1 MGFLKRKDLVFAY
14 GQILLG
20 CLIGGAAYPLFMTPN
35 NIAPGGVTGI
45 GVILNYLFG
54 LPVGTVS
61 LVLNVPL
68 FITGYRY
75 MGRIFAFRSLQ
86 ATALFSV
93 LIDILPLK
101 PMTDDL
107 LLGCLFGG
115 VSLGIGLGLIL
126 RGGATTGGTD
136 MLARIVHS
144 RFPTVTVGTFLF
156 AFDFLVVVAAGFAVG
171 TQQALYAII
180 NIYVSGRV
188 IDLVMMGFSGN
199 KACFIISA
207 KWQQITD
214 RLLKDLGR
222 GVTQLKA
229 RGAYTMDEKPVVLCV
244 ISRQEVTTLKRIVEN
259 EDPLAFMFI
268 SDAHEAIGE
277 GFSAI
282 NEK

>member
-1 MGFLKRKDLVFAY
+1 MKTFKRKDLVFAY

-45 GVILNYLFG
+45 GIILNYLFG

-61 LVLNVPL
+61 LVLNIPL

-75 MGRIFAFRSLQ
+75 IERIFAFRSLL

-93 LIDILPLK
+93 CIDILPLK
-101 PMTDDL
+101 PMTDDM
-107 LLGCLFGG
+107 LLGTLFGG
-115 VSLGIGLGLIL
+115 VMLGIGLGLIL

-136 MLARIVHS
+136 MLARMVHH
-144 RFPTVTVGTFLF
+144 RLPTVTVGTFLF
-156 AFDFLVVVAAGFAVG
+156 AFDLVVVVAAGFTVG

-180 NIYVSGRV
+180 NIYVSGRI
-188 IDLVMMGFSGN
+188 IDMVMVGFSGN
-199 KACFIISA
+199 KACFIMSA
-207 KWQQITD
+207 KWQEITS
-214 RLLKDLGR
+214 RLLSEMGR

-229 RGAYTMDEKPVVLCV
+229 RGAYTMEEKPVVLCV
-244 ISRQEVTTLKRIVEN
+244 VSRQEVTTLKRIVEN
-259 EDPLAFMFI
+259 EDPFAFMFI

-277 GFSAI
+277 GFSTI

>member
-1 MGFLKRKDLVFAY
+1 MKTFKRKDLVFAY

-45 GVILNYLFG
+45 GIILNYMFG

-61 LVLNVPL
+61 LVLNIPL

-75 MGRIFAFRSLQ
+75 IGRIFAFRSLL

-93 LIDILPLK
+93 CIDILPLK
-101 PMTDDL
+101 PMTDDM
-107 LLGCLFGG
+107 LLGTLFGG
-115 VSLGIGLGLIL
+115 VMLGIGLGLIL

-136 MLARIVHS
+136 MLARMVHH
-144 RFPTVTVGTFLF
+144 RLPTVTVGTFLF
-156 AFDFLVVVAAGFAVG
+156 AFDLVVVVAAGFTVG

-180 NIYVSGRV
+180 NIYVSGRI
-188 IDLVMMGFSGN
+188 IDMVMVGFSGN
-199 KACFIISA
+199 KACFIMSA
-207 KWQQITD
+207 KWQEITS
-214 RLLKDLGR
+214 RLLSEMGR

-229 RGAYTMDEKPVVLCV
+229 RGAYTMEEKPVVLCV
-244 ISRQEVTTLKRIVEN
+244 VSRQEVTTLKRIVEN
-259 EDPLAFMFI
+259 EDPFAFMFI

-277 GFSAI
+277 GFSTI

>member
-1 MGFLKRKDLVFAY
+1 MKTFKRKDLVFAY

-45 GVILNYLFG
+45 GIILNYMFG

-61 LVLNVPL
+61 LVLNIPL

-75 MGRIFAFRSLQ
+75 IGRIFAFRSLL

-93 LIDILPLK
+93 CIDILPLK
-101 PMTDDL
+101 PMTDDM
-107 LLGCLFGG
+107 LLGTLFGG
-115 VSLGIGLGLIL
+115 VMLGIGLGLIL

-136 MLARIVHS
+136 MLARMVHH
-144 RFPTVTVGTFLF
+144 RLPTVTVGTFLF
-156 AFDFLVVVAAGFAVG
+156 AFDLVVVVAAGFTVG

-180 NIYVSGRV
+180 NIYVSGRI
-188 IDLVMMGFSGN
+188 IDMVMVGFSGN
-199 KACFIISA
+199 KACFIMSA
-207 KWQQITD
+207 KWQEITS
-214 RLLKDLGR
+214 RLLSEMGR

-229 RGAYTMDEKPVVLCV
+229 RGAYTMEEKPVVLCV
-244 ISRQEVTTLKRIVEN
+244 VSRQEVTTLKRIVEN
-259 EDPLAFMFI
+259 EDPFAFMFI

-277 GFSAI
+277 GFSEI
-282 NEK
+282 REK

>member
-1 MGFLKRKDLVFAY
+1 MKTFKRKDLVFAY

-45 GVILNYLFG
+45 GIILNYLFG

-61 LVLNVPL
+61 LVLNIPL

-75 MGRIFAFRSLQ
+75 IGRIFAFRSLL

-93 LIDILPLK
+93 CIDILPLK
-101 PMTDDL
+101 PMTDDM
-107 LLGCLFGG
+107 LLGTLFGG
-115 VSLGIGLGLIL
+115 VMLGIGLGLIL

-136 MLARIVHS
+136 MLARMVHH
-144 RFPTVTVGTFLF
+144 RLPTVTVGTFLF
-156 AFDFLVVVAAGFAVG
+156 AFDLVVVVAAGFTVG

-180 NIYVSGRV
+180 NIYVSGRI
-188 IDLVMMGFSGN
+188 IDMVMVGFSGN
-199 KACFIISA
+199 KACFIMSA
-207 KWQQITD
+207 KWQEITS
-214 RLLKDLGR
+214 RLLSEMGR

-229 RGAYTMDEKPVVLCV
+229 RGAYTMEEKPVVLCV
-244 ISRQEVTTLKRIVEN
+244 VSRQEVTTLKRIVED
-259 EDPLAFMFI
+259 EDPASFMFI

>member
-1 MGFLKRKDLVFAY
+1 MGIFKRKDLVFAY

-45 GVILNYLFG
+45 GIILNYLFG

-68 FITGYRY
+68 
-75 MGRIFAFRSLQ
+75 RSLL

-93 LIDILPLK
+93 MIDILPLK

-115 VSLGIGLGLIL
+115 VTLGIGLGLIL

-136 MLARIVHS
+136 MLARMVHS
-144 RFPTVTVGTFLF
+144 RFPTLTVGTFLF

-244 ISRQEVTTLKRIVEN
+244 ISRPEVTTLKRIVEN
-259 EDPLAFMFI
+259 EDPLAFRFI

-282 NEK
+282 SEK